1 MKLRTLGSLAVA
13 LAAGGGAS
21 AAEPVK
27 LSTPKMPS
35 LKAAKQAV
43 VPASATV
50 AEAPLSTGEAATKN
64 QRLAEA
70 VAAKLTNT
78 AVTDG
83 ADVSIVTDNGTVTVT
98 GPCMSGEQKTAI
110 LNEVRVVVGVRLV
123 RDGLTVGSGLMPVQ
137 AAGPVSGMPPAGV
150 MPGMSGT
157 PGTPGYTGPLAEPA
171 AVGAGGGAMMNGAA
185 PPLPPYAWPTYAPH
199 NNLSRVAYP
208 NEYPANAFPFIGP
221 FYPFP
226 KVPLGWRSV
235 NMTWEDGHWFYG
247 KTAVPQDYFR
257 VRFW

>member
-1 MKLRTLGSLAVA
+1 MKLRTLCPLAVA
-13 LAAGGGAS
+13 LAAGGVAS
-21 AAEPVK
+21 AKDPVK
-27 LSTPKMPS
+27 LPTV
-35 LKAAKQAV
+35 KAAKSAV

-50 AEAPLSTGEAATKN
+50 VETPANTSTGEAVTKN

-70 VAAKLTNT
+70 VAAKLTAT

-83 ADVSIVTDNGTVTVT
+83 ADVAIVTDNGTVTVT
-98 GPCMSGEQKTAI
+98 GPCLSADQKTAI
-110 LNEVRVVVGVRLV
+110 LNEVRVVVGVRMV
-123 RDGLTVGSGLMPVQ
+123 RDGLTVGSGMIQAQ

-150 MPGMSGT
+150 MPGM

-171 AVGAGGGAMMNGAA
+171 ALGAGGGMMPGAA

-235 NMTWEDGHWFYG
+235 NMTWEDGHWFFG

>member
-1 MKLRTLGSLAVA
+1 MKLRTLCPLAVA
-13 LAAGGGAS
+13 LAVGGAAS
-21 AAEPVK
+21 AKEPVK
-27 LSTPKMPS
+27 PPAV
-35 LKAAKQAV
+35 KAAKSAV

-50 AEAPLSTGEAATKN
+50 VETPAGIGEAATRN

-70 VAAKLTNT
+70 VATRLTST

-83 ADVSIVTDNGTVTVT
+83 ADVAIVTDNGTVTVT
-98 GPCMSGEQKTAI
+98 GPCASAEQKTAI

-123 RDGLTVGSGLMPVQ
+123 RDGLTVGGGMMQ
-137 AAGPVSGMPPAGV
+137 AQSVGPVSGMPPAGV
-150 MPGMSGT
+150 MPGM
-157 PGTPGYTGPLAEPA
+157 PGAPGYTGPLAEPA
-171 AVGAGGGAMMNGAA
+171 ALGAGGGGMMNGAA
-185 PPLPPYAWPTYAPH
+185 PPLPPYAWPTYAPY